1 MILNIIIAVVALVL
15 GGLCGYFIFRYV
27 LTGKYNEMISAAQK
41 EAEVLKEKK
50 KLEVK
55 EIFLNK
61 KSYVCWISCR
71 AVTRKFSRAR
81 TA

>member
-50 KLEVK
+50 KL
-55 EIFLNK
+55 
-61 KSYVCWISCR
+61 
-71 AVTRKFSRAR
+71 
-81 TA
+81 

>member
-1 MILNIIIAVVALVL
+1 MILNIILAVVGLVI
-15 GGLCGYFIFRYV
+15 GGLGGYFIFRYV

-61 KSYVCWISCR
+61 KSELEKEVQSRNQKY
-71 AVTRKFSRAR
+71 SRAR

>member
-1 MILNIIIAVVALVL
+1 MILNIIIAVVALIL

-61 KSYVCWISCR
+61 NSKRRCR

>member
-61 KSYVCWISCR
+61 KSKRRCR

>member
-61 KSYVCWISCR
+61 KPELETRCR